1 MFFIVVISVAYGSL
15 MLLSFQELEEQVELM
30 RAEEDAI
37 QQAEEDAREQL
48 AALRKAAREER
59 EARRKQEL
67 EKKKQYAQ
75 ARRDKEKQMME
86 EARKK
91 EQEMLERIAD
101 SEMRRAIREEE
112 ERKRDEE
119 ERLAQE
125 RYEVNMGDDSFKS
138 GILIIISTSCEK
150 FPVILISMFHKSQV
164 CLCAELCS
172 RYNFLLL
179 LLDLIFI
186 APILSQS
193 WEFSYLTCTF
203 KVCSFPETVFHFCEA
218 SNLLVIVFP
227 GALKISTL
235 LKKNKTKPKTCL
247 DNVTHGQNKNKQK
260 NMKTVNM
267 LITPVTHKGDYAGAL
282 IL

>member
-1 MFFIVVISVAYGSL
+1 MFFIVIISVTYGSL
-15 MLLSFQELEEQVELM
+15 MLLSFQELEERVELM

-59 EARRKQEL
+59 EARRKQDL

-138 GILIIISTSCEK
+138 GMVIIISTSCEK
-150 FPVILISMFHKSQV
+150 FPVILISTFHKSQV
-164 CLCAELCS
+164 CLCVELCS
-172 RYNFLLL
+172 HYEGFFVVARSHIY
-179 LLDLIFI
+179 
-186 APILSQS
+186 SS
-193 WEFSYLTCTF
+193 
-203 KVCSFPETVFHFCEA
+203 H
-218 SNLLVIVFP
+218 
-227 GALKISTL
+227 
-235 LKKNKTKPKTCL
+235 
-247 DNVTHGQNKNKQK
+247 
-260 NMKTVNM
+260 
-267 LITPVTHKGDYAGAL
+267 LITKLGV
-282 IL
+282 

>member
-1 MFFIVVISVAYGSL
+1 MFFIVIISVAYGSL

-48 AALRKAAREER
+48 AVLRKAAREER

-138 GILIIISTSCEK
+138 GIVIMISTSCEK
-150 FPVILISMFHKSQV
+150 FPVILIPMFHKS
-164 CLCAELCS
+164 ELCS
-172 RYNFLLL
+172 HYKFLLL
-179 LLDLIFI
+179 MMMMM
-186 APILSQS
+186 S
-193 WEFSYLTCTF
+193 
-203 KVCSFPETVFHFCEA
+203 
-218 SNLLVIVFP
+218 
-227 GALKISTL
+227 
-235 LKKNKTKPKTCL
+235 
-247 DNVTHGQNKNKQK
+247 
-260 NMKTVNM
+260 
-267 LITPVTHKGDYAGAL
+267 
-282 IL
+282 